1 MQNLKEFEGFVNESE
16 FDFSQPISSLESAK
30 MKMEEAVDDIK
41 MALSQLRSFPYSSST
56 YERLRSYIL
65 GNLEPLISEDHGW
78 MTRSVNIQEIIDEIR
93 EMGEEEM
100 GEEEN

>member
-1 MQNLKEFEGFVNESE
+1 
-16 FDFSQPISSLESAK
+16 
-30 MKMEEAVDDIK
+30 
-41 MALSQLRSFPYSSST
+41 
-56 YERLRSYIL
+56 LRSYIL

-78 MTRSVNIQEIIDEIR
+78 MSRSVNIQEIIDEIR